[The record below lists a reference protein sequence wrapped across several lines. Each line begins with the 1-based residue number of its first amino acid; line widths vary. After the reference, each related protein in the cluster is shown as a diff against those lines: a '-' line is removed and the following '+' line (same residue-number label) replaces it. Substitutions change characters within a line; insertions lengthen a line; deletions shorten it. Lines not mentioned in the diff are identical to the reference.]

1 MMARKGFY
9 VMFEKLTPV
18 TDKQYALAVLI
29 YTKNYKPMADIA
41 VGTGGRPDKVVTIP
55 WDYGEAR
62 NQFYFNAYTLFCD
75 RRMNGDAID
84 DFNYYVENGVTPLRG
99 VIE

>member
-1 MMARKGFY
+1 
-9 VMFEKLTPV
+9 MFEKLTLV

-41 VGTGGRPDKVVTIP
+41 VGTGGKPDKVVTIL
-55 WDYGEAR
+55 WDYVEAR

-75 RRMNGDAID
+75 RRMNASAIA
-84 DFNYYVENGVTPLRG
+84 DFNQFCKNGCISETG
-99 VIE
+99 VMD